1 MDTAVVPTWRQIK
14 GLVRSTLYANS
25 VYLMAANVV
34 NAGFG
39 FLFWT
44 AAARLY
50 RPEDVGL
57 AAGAMSGMSLLV
69 MISALGL
76 DYAMIRFLP
85 HEADSAA
92 IINTAL
98 TIWVSMA
105 LMLSVVF
112 LAGLGVWSPSLQP
125 LRRDAFSAASF
136 IVATMSMAITGLLN
150 AVFLARMRSG
160 FVLAQSAVFGAV
172 KVVLALVL
180 TAAAAGLTALVG
192 AWAVGPMDPTTGRA
206 RWCNGRPCAG

>member
-1 MDTAVVPTWRQIK
+1 MDTAVVPTWRQLK

-57 AAGAMSGMSLLV
+57 AAGAVSGMSLLV

-85 HEADSAA
+85 HETDSAA

-98 TIWVSMA
+98 TIWVSVA

-112 LAGLGVWSPSLQP
+112 IAGLGV
-125 LRRDAFSAASF
+125 
-136 IVATMSMAITGLLN
+136 
-150 AVFLARMRSG
+150 
-160 FVLAQSAVFGAV
+160 
-172 KVVLALVL
+172 
-180 TAAAAGLTALVG
+180 
-192 AWAVGPMDPTTGRA
+192 
-206 RWCNGRPCAG
+206 